1 MESIFIVLF
10 TFTLLSEDRHIE
22 QTDQYAT
29 VVILIITTYVQLNY
43 SFLFILF
50 WTTQNV
56 NDPWGQHIYTRD
68 QCTTTELDKTK

>member
-1 MESIFIVLF
+1 
-10 TFTLLSEDRHIE
+10 
-22 QTDQYAT
+22 
-29 VVILIITTYVQLNY
+29 LIITTYVQLNY
-43 SFLFILF
+43 SFLFISF